1 VRSATLEG
9 CTGHNLTGKS
19 LQAADPH
26 TGSAVFLFVRDPD
39 HLRGA
44 RPRSKKID
52 QKEKQMGAKTI
63 MDLIDE
69 AKIPCRTDPDLW
81 FAESPE
87 DVEFAKA
94 LCGGCPIQKACLDRA
109 LEREEPWGV
118 WGGELVLRGTV
129 VPRKRPRGR
138 PRKHPVAA

>member
-1 VRSATLEG
+1 LSVIPITHEVPTNNKRF
-9 CTGHNLTGKS
+9 
-19 LQAADPH
+19 D
-26 TGSAVFLFVRDPD
+26 R
-39 HLRGA
+39 R
-44 RPRSKKID
+44 R
-52 QKEKQMGAKTI
+52 KQMGAKTI

-69 AKIPCRTDPDLW
+69 AEIPCRTDPDLW

-94 LCGGCPIQKACLDRA
+94 LCTGCPIQKGCLERA

-118 WGGELVLRGTV
+118 WGGELILRGTI

>member
-1 VRSATLEG
+1 
-9 CTGHNLTGKS
+9 
-19 LQAADPH
+19 
-26 TGSAVFLFVRDPD
+26 
-39 HLRGA
+39 
-44 RPRSKKID
+44 
-52 QKEKQMGAKTI
+52 MGAKTI

-69 AKIPCRTDPDLW
+69 AEIPCRTDPDLW

-94 LCGGCPIQKACLDRA
+94 LCGGCPIQQACLARA

-118 WGGELVLRGTV
+118 WGGELIMRGTV

-138 PRKHPVAA
+138 PRKTPVAA

>member
-1 VRSATLEG
+1 
-9 CTGHNLTGKS
+9 
-19 LQAADPH
+19 
-26 TGSAVFLFVRDPD
+26 
-39 HLRGA
+39 
-44 RPRSKKID
+44 
-52 QKEKQMGAKTI
+52 MGAKTI

-69 AKIPCRTDPDLW
+69 AEIPCRTDPDLW

-94 LCGGCPIQKACLDRA
+94 LCTGCPIQKACLDRA

-118 WGGELVLRGTV
+118 WGGELILRGTI

>member
-1 VRSATLEG
+1 M
-9 CTGHNLTGKS
+9 
-19 LQAADPH
+19 AAP
-26 TGSAVFLFVRDPD
+26 
-39 HLRGA
+39 
-44 RPRSKKID
+44 
-52 QKEKQMGAKTI
+52 I

-69 AKIPCRTDPDLW
+69 AEIPCRTDPDLW

-94 LCGGCPIQKACLDRA
+94 LCGGCPIQQACLARA

-118 WGGELVLRGTV
+118 WGGELIVRGAV

-138 PRKHPVAA
+138 PRKTPAAV